1 MDEHVYG
8 VKVRGAV
15 HLRCFLSLE
24 IDSKRSGIL
33 PSIAIVGRRQTHLR
47 ADHCRLFHIAR
58 TPVLFDA
65 VEKNKN
71 DVRSCSGTWV
81 EDCGSVHCGSCV
93 WEREKIA
100 YQIQSVQHRHFMQP
114 MFDSQPQDGQIVVAT
129 DMYPTGFQM

>member
-1 MDEHVYG
+1 MDERVYS
-8 VKVRGAV
+8 VKVRLAV
-15 HLRCFLSLE
+15 HLRCFLSLG

-81 EDCGSVHCGSCV
+81 EDCGSVYCV
-93 WEREKIA
+93 VHVYGNVSDTLWKIVPNSKRPTPPF
-100 YQIQSVQHRHFMQP
+100 Y
-114 MFDSQPQDGQIVVAT
+114 AT
-129 DMYPTGFQM
+129 HV

>member
-24 IDSKRSGIL
+24 IDSKRFGIL

-65 VEKNKN
+65 VEKKKKWCQVVQWNVGGRLWKR
-71 DVRSCSGTWV
+71 VL
-81 EDCGSVHCGSCV
+81 CGSCV
-93 WEREKIA
+93 WERE
-100 YQIQSVQHRHFMQP
+100 
-114 MFDSQPQDGQIVVAT
+114 
-129 DMYPTGFQM
+129 